1 MSIKINLDPLESAA
15 VLTYLGRTIAHK
27 NSDWEDLYH
36 NPGKERRKWG
46 MVSKVLEKMG
56 VAVRDRAT
64 MYMLVLQMLMF
75 IGSRVG

>member
-1 MSIKINLDPLESAA
+1 
-15 VLTYLGRTIAHK
+15 
-27 NSDWEDLYH
+27 
-36 NPGKERRKWG
+36 